1 MLNILLGYMKKYI
14 IEYVGG
20 TKGDM
25 VCIFLNNAPPN
36 QDGTG
41 KTSPLEV
48 GCPNWLKLMIPT
60 ELTLDRFEE
69 VLATNPHTYLPSHP
83 LWAVYNPK
91 YLDLIEKYN
100 YEICSLKFDKKHY
113 VTIRIESILKNTF
126 KQKDGDISI
135 LNEGSRSL
143 DQLVDLLNMLF
154 FEERKVPDWFK
165 DANPKYDFSKFKDIF
180 TEKRTDRTLGLL
192 KAIPTELYRQRARY
206 NRLFNEMTEH
216 RTLLSYEE
224 LFCSDLPYPLNP
236 DRKEEWLNLVENS
249 WCNYD
254 KGGYRDFTVP
264 ENFYEYGKVP
274 FYLKPIMEILEQ
286 WKK

>member
-1 MLNILLGYMKKYI
+1 MTKYI

-25 VCIFLNNAPPN
+25 VCMFLNNAPPN

-48 GCPNWLKLMIPT
+48 GCTNWLKLMIPT

-83 LWAVYNPK
+83 LWVVYNPK
-91 YLDLIEKYN
+91 YLDLVKKYN
-100 YEICSLKFDKKHY
+100 YEIYSLKFDKKHY
-113 VTIRIESILKNTF
+113 ITIRIESILKNTF
-126 KQKDGDISI
+126 KQKDNDISI
-135 LNEGSRSL
+135 LNGGTRTHK
-143 DQLVDLLNMLF
+143 QLVDLLNTLF
-154 FEERKVPDWFK
+154 YEEKKVPDWFK
-165 DANPKYDFSKFKDIF
+165 DANPNYDFSKFKDIF
-180 TEKRTDRTLGLL
+180 TEKITDRTFGVQ
-192 KAIPTELYRQRARY
+192 TEFYRQRARY

-224 LFCSDLPYPLNP
+224 LFCSDLPYPLKP

-254 KGGYRDFTVP
+254 KGGYREFTVP
-264 ENFYEYGKVP
+264 EKFYNYGKVP
-274 FYLKPIMEILEQ
+274 GYLKPIIDFLEE
-286 WKK
+286 WNNDKIHN